1 VSKRFCRIS
10 VRNVDTL
17 AETRQTFIIGT
28 PEELVMGR
36 ETAEQEFDDPALGR
50 STLGRLFEDSAERH
64 TAQAAQQYKGGV
76 YDRSLAG
83 IAIPE
88 APADGYETLT
98 YGEMRDAVRRLA
110 AGFRDLG
117 LTADDRMG
125 VFSDT
130 RLEWAL
136 CDFGILAAGGVVT
149 TVYKGSSPAQ
159 VEYLLDD
166 PGASAVVVEN
176 DDCLR
181 RVFEV
186 EEALSLDYYV
196 VVDDPGKRGQRDD
209 VYTLAEVYSRGKE
222 AFDPAAYEDW
232 IDERSPDDL
241 ASLVYTSGTTGKPK
255 GVRLTH
261 GNFRANVSQTYRRYG
276 PRADKPPGTSID
288 PETVTV
294 SYLPL
299 AHVFERLA
307 GHFLIFAAGGT
318 VSYAESVDTLREDFQ
333 LFEPTSATS
342 VPRVYEKMYDAIR
355 EQAQGSTIR
364 ERIFE
369 WALDVGRTYQRR
381 ESPSRTLAF
390 KYGLADRLVF
400 SDVREA
406 LGENVEFLVSGG
418 GTLSKDLCEL
428 YHAMGLPIYEGYGLT
443 EAAPVVTTNP
453 PTDAKPGTI
462 GPPVL
467 DVDLRLDASELPDGY
482 TVEESEEVGELLVDG
497 PNVTDGYWNMPEK
510 TADAFSDDGFLRT
523 GDIVERRDDG
533 YLVFRDRVKQ
543 LIVLSTGKNIAPAPI
558 EDDFAAINLI
568 KQVLVLGE
576 DRKFVSALVVPD
588 VEALRW
594 FAESEGIDLPADR
607 EALCEDEAA
616 REFVAHEIERVNEAL
631 EEHERIK
638 KFRLVPEEFTQ
649 ENGLLTPTL
658 KKKRRDIH
666 EKYADRIAEMYG
678 VKEFEGT
685 AAD

>member
-1 VSKRFCRIS
+1 M
-10 VRNVDTL
+10 D
-17 AETRQTFIIGT
+17 
-28 PEELVMGR
+28 R
-36 ETAEQEFDDPALGR
+36 ETAEREFDDPVLTR
-50 STLGRLFEDSAERH
+50 STLGRLFEDSAGRH
-64 TAQAAQQYKGGV
+64 TEQTAQQYKGGV
-76 YDRSLAG
+76 HERTLAG
-83 IAIPE
+83 SVISE

-98 YGEMRDAVRRLA
+98 YGEMRDIVRRLA

-117 LTADDRMG
+117 LAADDRVG
-125 VFSDT
+125 IFSDT

-136 CDFGILAAGGVVT
+136 CDFGILAACGVVT
-149 TVYKGSSPAQ
+149 TVYKSSSPTQ
-159 VEYLLDD
+159 VEYLLND
-166 PGASAVVVEN
+166 PGATAVVVEN
-176 DDCLR
+176 DDCLQ

-186 EEALSLDYYV
+186 EEVLSIDYYV
-196 VVDDPGKRGQRDD
+196 VMDD
-209 VYTLAEVYSRGKE
+209 VYTLAEVYDRGDA

-261 GNFRANVSQTYRRYG
+261 GNFQANISQTYRRYG

-318 VSYAESVDTLREDFQ
+318 VSYAESVDTLREDFG

-355 EQAQGSTIR
+355 EQAQGSAIK

-453 PTDAKPGTI
+453 PTDARPGTI

-467 DVDLRLDASELPDGY
+467 DVDLRLDTEELPDGY
-482 TVEESEEVGELLVDG
+482 TVEESQEVGELLVDG
-497 PNVTDGYWNMPEK
+497 PNVTDGYWNRPEK
-510 TADAFSDDGFLRT
+510 TADAFTDDGFLRT
-523 GDIVERRDDG
+523 GDIVERREDG

-568 KQVLVLGE
+568 EQVLVLGE

-588 VEALRW
+588 VEALHW

-607 EALCEDEAA
+607 EALCEDEGA
-616 REFVAHEIERVNEAL
+616 RELVAHEIERVNEAL

-678 VKEFEGT
+678 TKEFEGT
-685 AAD
+685 AVD